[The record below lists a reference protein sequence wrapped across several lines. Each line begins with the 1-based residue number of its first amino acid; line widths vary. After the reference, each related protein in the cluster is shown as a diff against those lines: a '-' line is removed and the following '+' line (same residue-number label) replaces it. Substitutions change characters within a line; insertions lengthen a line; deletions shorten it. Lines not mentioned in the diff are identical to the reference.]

1 MQGMTS
7 RTTGLSLDGERPVRS
22 ALHLLR
28 PHRAQV
34 AAAVV
39 FMAVKET
46 PLWLMPVVT
55 GRVIDVLVERG
66 PLRELWLWTAVAVVA
81 LVQNYP
87 NMVQYTKRYMG
98 AVRSIGVELRNA
110 LTDRLQNLSIGFHTR
125 MSSSIVQTKVVRDVE
140 NVELMFQQIAHP
152 LLSATMVVVGAVA
165 MTSVA
170 VPQFLPFYVLTI
182 PLAVGLRFVL
192 GRRSRRR
199 NEELR
204 REVERFSARVGEMAT
219 LMPITRAHGLERT
232 AADRVA
238 DGARTVR
245 EAGFQLDLLN
255 GRFSALSWVSM
266 QLLGVLCLVLAAFA
280 SLTGLLKISA
290 GEVVQLSSYF
300 TLLTG
305 AVTNLLML
313 LPVGA
318 RGLESIR
325 SIAEVLAEPDVEV
338 NEGRRAVAAVE
349 GRLTLQ
355 RVSYRYPEAE
365 RDALHDITLDVLP
378 GQTVAFVGPSGSGKS
393 TVLNLV
399 LGFVRPTGGR
409 LLVDGADAAGLDL
422 RSVRRHVS
430 VVPQEP
436 VLFEGSVRENVTY
449 GLGEVE
455 DERVRRALADANAE
469 EFVAALP
476 QGWDTVVGER
486 GARLSG
492 GQRQRLAIARALIRD
507 PRVLLLDEAT
517 SALDPEAETAVQG
530 ALTRLMRGRTTLVVA
545 HRLATVRAADRIVV
559 LEDGRVVESGSRGE
573 LLAARGRYAT
583 LEQAQ
588 RL

>member
-1 MQGMTS
+1 MTS